1 MRRDVKRYEKAI
13 RDAYIELCAKKGHDH
28 VKVSDIIKEADIS
41 RSTFYAHYEDIRQL
55 EKEMAETFVKRA
67 MDRKRQIGN
76 GFILCCLRRY
86 TALQGGADDET
97 EHIRTLENNY
107 R

>member
-1 MRRDVKRYEKAI
+1 MIKEGKTEMPEDEYEALEKQYVEI
-13 RDAYIELCAKKGHDH
+13 IQNKLKGHRN
-28 VKVSDIIKEADIS
+28 E
-41 RSTFYAHYEDIRQL
+41 
-55 EKEMAETFVKRA
+55 
-67 MDRKRQIGN
+67 RKRQIGN

>member
-1 MRRDVKRYEKAI
+1 MKRKLRQRYEKTL
-13 RDAYIELCAKKGHDH
+13 DE
-28 VKVSDIIKEADIS
+28 
-41 RSTFYAHYEDIRQL
+41 
-55 EKEMAETFVKRA
+55 
-67 MDRKRQIGN
+67 RKRQIGN